1 MDRSLEIKVQYFADY
16 ILSKIVESENG
27 LLLGKDLEREKDLMR
42 RAEVLRDVLDDYE
55 KVFSG
60 YIINEENI
68 G

>member
-27 LLLGKDLEREKDLMR
+27 LLLGKDLEKEKDLMR
-42 RAEVLRDVLDDYE
+42 RAEILRDVLDDYE

-60 YIINEENI
+60 YIINEENL